1 MKPIDRFNLDR
12 ARIKFLTDDAFSEE
26 IFFIEE
32 TRKVSKTNVF
42 SIQSQRFEC
51 PVDLREK
58 SIQVRYDRQRKD
70 RFIVYFDRVRMG
82 EAQPLDL
89 VFNAQRIQL
98 NQNTGEPHD

>member
-1 MKPIDRFNLDR
+1 MVCPLFSVQMKPIDRFNLDR
-12 ARIKFLTDDAFSEE
+12 PRIAFLTDDAFSEE

-58 SIQVRYDRQRKD
+58 R
-70 RFIVYFDRVRMG
+70 RVIFRDFS
-82 EAQPLDL
+82 ASL
-89 VFNAQRIQL
+89 VCVI
-98 NQNTGEPHD
+98 